1 MVVRAVAVMLF
12 TLVLLLEAPQ
22 APAETLTVT
31 VTGLRGGKGT
41 LFVTVWN
48 DGGRF
53 LKDVRQAA
61 ARRMVPVSGPEMTV
75 VVEGLPRGVYAVTAF
90 QDENGNGELD
100 RNFLGLPREPVGASN
115 DARGKMGPP
124 KFKAAAFEL
133 SGPSREVPIRLR

>member
-1 MVVRAVAVMLF
+1 MVLRAVAVTLF
-12 TLVLLLEAPQ
+12 TLVLLMEAAQ

-31 VTGLRGGKGT
+31 VTGLRGGKGS
-41 LFVTVWN
+41 LFMTVWN
-48 DGGRF
+48 DEGRF
-53 LKDVRQAA
+53 LGDVSQAA
-61 ARRMVPVSGPEMTV
+61 ARRKVPVSGPEMTV

-100 RNFLGLPREPVGASN
+100 RSFIGLPREPVGASN

-133 SGPSREVPIRLR
+133 NGPSRVVPIRLR